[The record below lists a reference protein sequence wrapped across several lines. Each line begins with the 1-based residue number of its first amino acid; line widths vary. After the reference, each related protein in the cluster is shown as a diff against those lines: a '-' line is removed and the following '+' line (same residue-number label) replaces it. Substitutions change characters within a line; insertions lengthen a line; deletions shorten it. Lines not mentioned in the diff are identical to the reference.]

1 MKFAVEYIAKR
12 IPAISPEYKREIRY
26 DRHGIPF
33 FRLTYKDIEMPS
45 DIATG
50 FRRMYHSA
58 DIHPSTSENRYA
70 IILSLRWE
78 TLQGGENG
86 VTILNEFIKE

>member
-1 MKFAVEYIAKR
+1 MKFAAEYIAKR
-12 IPAISPEYKREIRY
+12 IPVISTEYKSEIKH
-26 DRHGIPF
+26 DRHGVPF
-33 FRLTYKDIEMPS
+33 FRLTYRDIEMPS

-58 DIHPSTSENRYA
+58 DIHSVKGKGFS
-70 IILSLRWE
+70 IVLSLRWE

-86 VTILNEFIKE
+86 VTIFNEYIE

>member
-12 IPAISPEYKREIRY
+12 IPAISTEYKSEIRH
-26 DRHGIPF
+26 DRHGITF

-58 DIHPSTSENRYA
+58 DIQPSVKGKNGFSIT
-70 IILSLRWE
+70 ISLKWE

-86 VTILNEFIKE
+86 VTILNEYIE

>member
-1 MKFAVEYIAKR
+1 MEKAVKYIAER
-12 IPAISPEYKREIRY
+12 IPAISTEYKSETRQGRNGKNFY
-26 DRHGIPF
+26 
-33 FRLTYKDIEMPS
+33 RLTYKDIEMPS

-58 DIHPSTSENRYA
+58 DVWENEEGFS
-70 IILSLRWE
+70 IVLSLKWE

-86 VTILNEFIKE
+86 VTIFNEYIE

>member
-12 IPAISPEYKREIRY
+12 IPAISTEYKSELRH
-26 DRHGIPF
+26 DRNSTSF

-45 DIATG
+45 DIVTG

-58 DIHPSTSENRYA
+58 DIHPVNGGGFSV
-70 IILSLRWE
+70 ILSLRWE

-86 VTILNEFIKE
+86 VTIFNEYIE